1 MGDSCSAE
9 QAELIVKQVLPSGCV
24 WIMPDGNKA
33 GEQCAASVLT
43 KVSPQRFCRWIK
55 LDETLQ
61 PTDYTS
67 EELWALVGS
76 MQEGNEA

>member
-1 MGDSCSAE
+1 
-9 QAELIVKQVLPSGCV
+9 
-24 WIMPDGNKA
+24 MPDGNKA

-43 KVSPQRFCRWIK
+43 QVSPQRFCRWIK
-55 LDETLQ
+55 LDEKLQ

-76 MQEGNEA
+76 MQEGNEE